1 MDILVERLLGI
12 MSFVSLIDIIIVA
25 FFIYKIFMLI
35 KDTRAEQLLKG
46 LIVLL
51 FATGISKYLGLSMIN
66 WILERAQTILLVALK
81 IVFQQELR
89 RMLEKS
95 GRGGFISYVSF
106 WEDKSAE
113 ETVDHI
119 VGAAIDLSAKK
130 TGALIVIERKI
141 GLADII
147 ETGTVLEAKV
157 TRELL
162 KNIFFPNTPLH
173 DGAVIIRKSRIQ
185 AAGCF
190 LPLTTSS
197 RVSKDLGT
205 RHRAAIGL
213 SENSDAVVIAVSE
226 ETGIISIAEDGVLK
240 RNFNEN
246 ELKKHLL
253 EKIDI
258 EQNQGIKDII
268 PWRFKK

>member
-1 MDILVERLLGI
+1 MEILVERLLGI
-12 MSFVSLIDIIIVA
+12 VSFISLIDIIIVA

-66 WILERAQTILLVALK
+66 WILQRAQTILLVALP
-81 IVFQQELR
+81 IVFQPELR
-89 RMLEKS
+89 RMLEKI
-95 GRGGFISYVSF
+95 GRGGFISSVNF

-113 ETVDHI
+113 ETIDNI
-119 VGAAIDLSAKK
+119 VGAATDLSAKK
-130 TGALIVIERKI
+130 TGALMVIERKI

-147 ETGTVLEAKV
+147 ETGTVLEAKL
-157 TRELL
+157 TKELL
-162 KNIFFPNTPLH
+162 KNIFYPNTPLH
-173 DGAVIIRKSRIQ
+173 DGAVIIRQSRIQ

-190 LPLTTSS
+190 LPLSTNASI
-197 RVSKDLGT
+197 SKDLGT

-213 SENSDAVVIAVSE
+213 SENSDAIVIAVSE
-226 ETGIISIAEDGVLK
+226 ETGTISTAEDGVLK
-240 RNFNEN
+240 RNYNEN
-246 ELKKHLL
+246 ELKKYLL
-253 EKIDI
+253 EKIQT
-258 EQNQGIKDII
+258 ETNQGVKDYF

>member
-1 MDILVERLLGI
+1 MDILVDRLLGI

-66 WILERAQTILLVALK
+66 WILERAQTILLVALP
-81 IVFQQELR
+81 IVFQPELR
-89 RMLEKS
+89 RMLEKI
-95 GRGGFISYVSF
+95 GRGGFISSVNF

-113 ETVDHI
+113 ETI
-119 VGAAIDLSAKK
+119 SQIAGAAAELSSKK

-157 TRELL
+157 TKELL

-173 DGAVIIRKSRIQ
+173 DGAVIVRKSRIQ

-190 LPLTTSS
+190 LPLTTNTKI
-197 RVSKDLGT
+197 SKELGT

-213 SENSDAVVIAVSE
+213 SENSDALVIAVSE
-226 ETGIISIAEDGVLK
+226 ETGIISVAEEGILK

-246 ELKKHLL
+246 ELKKYLL
-253 EKIDI
+253 EKTDID
-258 EQNQGIKDII
+258 QNQGIREIF
-268 PWRFKK
+268 PWRLKK

>member
-46 LIVLL
+46 LIILL

-66 WILERAQTILLVALK
+66 WILERAQTILLVALP
-81 IVFQQELR
+81 IVFQPELR
-89 RMLEKS
+89 RMLEKI
-95 GRGGFISYVSF
+95 GRGGFISSVSF

-113 ETVDHI
+113 ETVDNI
-119 VGAAIDLSAKK
+119 VSASMELSSKK

-157 TRELL
+157 TKELL

-197 RVSKDLGT
+197 KVSKDLGT

-213 SENSDAVVIAVSE
+213 SENSDALVIAVSE
-226 ETGIISIAEDGVLK
+226 ETGTISIAEDGVLK
-240 RNFNEN
+240 RNFNEA
-246 ELKKHLL
+246 ELKKHIL
-253 EKIDI
+253 EKVEI
-258 EQNQGIKDII
+258 EQNQGIKDIF

>member
-46 LIVLL
+46 LIILL

-66 WILERAQTILLVALK
+66 WILERAQTILLVALP
-81 IVFQQELR
+81 IVFQPELR
-89 RMLEKS
+89 RMLEKI
-95 GRGGFISYVSF
+95 GRGGFVSFVSF

-113 ETVDHI
+113 ETVDNI
-119 VGAAIDLSAKK
+119 VSASMELSSKK

-157 TRELL
+157 TKELL
-162 KNIFFPNTPLH
+162 KNIFFPNTLLH

-190 LPLTTSS
+190 LPLTISS
-197 RVSKDLGT
+197 KVSKDLGT

-213 SENSDAVVIAVSE
+213 SENSDALVIAVSE
-226 ETGIISIAEDGVLK
+226 ETGTISIAEDGVLK
-240 RNFNEN
+240 RNYNEA
-246 ELKKHLL
+246 ELKKHIL
-253 EKIDI
+253 EKVEI
-258 EQNQGIKDII
+258 EQNQGIKDIF